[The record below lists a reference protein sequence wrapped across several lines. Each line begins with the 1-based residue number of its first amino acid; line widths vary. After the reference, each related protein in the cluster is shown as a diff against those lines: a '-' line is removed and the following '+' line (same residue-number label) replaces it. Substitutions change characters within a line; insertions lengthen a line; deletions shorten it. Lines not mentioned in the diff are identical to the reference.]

1 MHMITRYCFALVILV
16 FLFSCKTEKKQTL
29 FTLLNNTGIEFTN
42 TLTETTDFNVF
53 KYRNFYNGGGV
64 AAGDLNND
72 GLTDLFFTSNQ
83 GSNKLYLNKGNL
95 QFEDASE
102 KAGFTEKKQW
112 STGVVLADIN
122 SDGWLDIYV
131 CNAGNIYQPELRK
144 NQLFI
149 NNHNLT
155 FTDKAKEYG
164 LDNNGYTTHAS
175 FFDYDLDGDLDCF
188 IIDNSPIPVNALQT
202 ANVRDSAIESLQI
215 ADFLKFG
222 GDHFYRNDNGVFI
235 EITKEAGLHG
245 GLISLGLGVTVGDV
259 NADGYPDVYIS
270 NDFFERDYLYI
281 NQQNGSFK
289 DELETR
295 VQHVSLSSMGAD
307 MQDVNNDGYPDIFT
321 TDMLPSD
328 EYRLKT
334 TTSFDSYDVFRFRK
348 NKGFYN
354 QFTQNTL
361 QVNDTKGSFVETGF
375 YSGVA
380 ASDWSWGALL
390 FDADN
395 DRLVDIYVCNGIYRD
410 VTDQDFM
417 DFVANDV
424 VQQMMGSSKPE
435 DIGNLTQK
443 MPSNPIP
450 NMAFHNQ
457 RQLKFTNASAQWGL
471 EKSTFSNGAVYAD
484 LDNDGDL
491 ELVVSNVNQPAL
503 VYKNNSREQNGHHYI
518 SLQLQYPAPNTF
530 AIGSTIRVYLNDT
543 VLTRQVM
550 PARGFQSSV
559 DYKQVI
565 GLGIL
570 QPDSV
575 TISWPDKTVTTIF
588 NPAINK
594 LHTINYNAV
603 SKINLPGKTV
613 QGNTTLFDVV
623 NAPFEK
629 HTEDD
634 YVDFYTER
642 NVPFMLSRQGPKAAV
657 ADVNADG
664 LEDIYIGAA
673 RNQPGQL
680 YLQTANGFIKKE
692 VTDFKTFSLNDVT
705 TAVFFDCDN
714 DNDQDLFTGGG
725 GNYAPPTPGS
735 YINQLFINDGKGNF
749 ALKPGAIPPINT
761 NCGAAVSFDYNND
774 GLLDLFIGSRSV
786 PHNYGELPASALL
799 QNNGNGNFTDVTAT
813 TAPMFKNIGMIT
825 AAVATDINAD
835 SKKELIVT
843 GEWMKPFVFSFNGKQ
858 FAEMETGLVD
868 ADGFWQTMEVF
879 DADNDG
885 DTDLLLGNIGENF
898 YLGATT
904 QTPLKLWLSDIDN
917 NGISDKL
924 ISRTYNEQDVPVFTK
939 REATDQVPSLKKMN
953 LKHSEYATKTAQ
965 ELLGNNAAITTRRVN
980 LTSSCIAY
988 NNGKGKFTIKPL
1000 HYQAQLSSINAFTTA
1015 DVNGDG
1021 FTDIVTGGNFYDLLP
1036 QFCRIDGSTGLV
1048 LLNNKQG
1055 SFIPIPATASGIT
1068 VNGQVRDIKKI
1079 NIGGKMH
1086 VLFLRNDDVPVLY
1099 KLQSGAK

>member
-1 MHMITRYCFALVILV
+1 MITRYCFALVLLI

-29 FTLLNNTGIEFTN
+29 FTLLNNTGIEFSN
-42 TLTETTDFNVF
+42 TLEETTDFNVF

-95 QFEDASE
+95 QFEDVSE
-102 KAGFTEKKQW
+102 KAGFVTKKQW
-112 STGVVLADIN
+112 TTGVVLADIN
-122 SDGWLDIYV
+122 NDGWLDIYV
-131 CNAGNIYQPELRK
+131 CNAGNMHEPELRK

-188 IIDNSPIPVNALQT
+188 MINNSPIPVNALKT
-202 ANVRDSAIESLQI
+202 ANVRDSASESVQI
-215 ADFLKFG
+215 ADFLKYG
-222 GDHFYRNDNGVFI
+222 GDHFFRNDGGSFV

-245 GLISLGLGVTVGDV
+245 GLISFGLGVTVGDV
-259 NADGYPDVYIS
+259 NADGYPDVYVS

-295 VQHVSLSSMGAD
+295 VQHISLSSMGAD
-307 MQDVNNDGYPDIFT
+307 IQDVNNDGYPDIFT
-321 TDMLPSD
+321 TDMLPLD

-334 TTSFDSYDVFRFRK
+334 TTSFDSYEVFRLRK

-395 DRLVDIYVCNGIYRD
+395 DQLIDIYVSNGIYRD

-424 VQQMMGSSKPE
+424 MQQMMVSGQQEDLGS
-435 DIGNLTQK
+435 LTQK
-443 MPSNPIP
+443 MPSNPIS
-450 NMAFHNQ
+450 NLAFHNQ
-457 RQLKFTNASAQWGL
+457 GQLKFTNTSVQWGL
-471 EKSTFSNGAVYAD
+471 EKPTFSNGAVYAD

-491 ELVVSNVNQPAL
+491 ELVVNNVNQPAL
-503 VYKNNSREQNGHHYI
+503 VYKNNSREQNRHHYI

-565 GLGIL
+565 GLGTL
-570 QPDSV
+570 HPDSV
-575 TISWPDKTVTTIF
+575 TISWPDKTVSTIL

-594 LHTINYNAV
+594 LHTINYNEV
-603 SKINLPGKTV
+603 SKINLPAKTV
-613 QGNTTLFDVV
+613 QSNTPLFSMV

-673 RNQPGQL
+673 RNEPGQL
-680 YLQTANGFIKKE
+680 YLQTINGFIKKE
-692 VTDFKTFSLNDVT
+692 VAGFKTFSSNDVT
-705 TAVFFDCDN
+705 TAFFFDCDN
-714 DNDQDLFTGGG
+714 DTDQDLFIGGG
-725 GNYAPPTPGS
+725 GNHAPASPGS
-735 YINQLFINDGKGNF
+735 YVNQLFVNDGKGNF
-749 ALKPGAIPPINT
+749 VLKPGAIPAINT

-774 GLLDLFIGSRSV
+774 GLQDLFIGSRSV
-786 PHNYGELPASALL
+786 PQNYGEVPASVLL
-799 QNNGNGNFTDVTAT
+799 QNDGKGNFTNVTAT
-813 TAPMFKNIGMIT
+813 TAPLFKSIGMVT
-825 AAVATDINAD
+825 AAAAADVNAD
-835 SKKELIVT
+835 GKTELIVT
-843 GEWMKPFVFSFNGKQ
+843 GEWMKPVVFSFNGKQ
-858 FAEMETGLVD
+858 FTEMESGLVG
-868 ADGFWQTMEVF
+868 ADGFWQTMELF

-898 YLGATT
+898 YLKATV
-904 QTPLKLWLSDIDN
+904 QNPLKLWLSDIDN

-924 ISRTYNEQDVPVFTK
+924 ISHTYNGEDVPVFTK
-939 REATDQVPSLKKMN
+939 REATDQVPLLKKLN

-965 ELLGNNAAITTRRVN
+965 ELLGNDAEITTRRVSI
-980 LTSSCIAY
+980 LSSCIAY
-988 NNGKGKFTIKPL
+988 NNGKGMFTLKPL
-1000 HYQAQLSSINAFTTA
+1000 PYHAQLSSINAFTTA

-1021 FTDIVTGGNFYDLLP
+1021 FTDIIAGGNFYDLLP

-1055 SFIPIPATASGIT
+1055 SFIPISATASGIT
-1068 VNGQVRDIKKI
+1068 VSGQVREIKAIHAGNKM
-1079 NIGGKMH
+1079 NI
-1086 VLFLRNDDVPVLY
+1086 LFLRNDEIPVLY
-1099 KLQSGAK
+1099 KLQSAAK